1 MLQMLKIITLND
13 MPRFYKSL
21 FWTSVAEI
29 AKFSTI
35 FVVIYFVARVLAP
48 FFEDSLFYFGGEQA
62 SFGELL
68 LICGL
73 GFLLMIAG
81 YYLSIPAYRA
91 NFESTYKASA
101 KGRIELAE
109 HIRKLPLGFLESA
122 NPSRLSHCI
131 MKDFA
136 SIEQANSHLV
146 PQVFGSFVVSVVVFI
161 GLGIYHW
168 QMALAFF
175 ACVPLAV
182 GILWATRR
190 LSDYLSTRHI
200 DAVLDASNHINEYI
214 DGITTIKAHNLSG
227 EKFKRLER
235 SFENLRKESIK
246 IEVGLMPFALAV
258 VSCMGAGIG
267 LMIGFGR
274 EFLLRGELS
283 VIEYLGLIL
292 VGSKAFVP
300 LMTFAINF
308 IELRYFAKSGQNI
321 LTLQAQKEVSGSDR
335 QIPRGNDIVIE
346 NLCFGYGVKNKG
358 EDFENVQ
365 GIGNVQDFKNA
376 LENGENDKDKSDKHG
391 FDKQDLDGQDFS
403 AQGFDKR
410 DFGRQDFAL
419 KDINLVIPHK
429 SSLAIVGE
437 SGSGKSTLVKLIAR
451 FYEPSSGAIKIGN
464 ANEVSSLKNIA
475 SLEIESLMSKFSMV
489 FQNAYLFGGSVKSN
503 VAFGK
508 EDASDEEIQQ
518 ALKSANAL
526 EFVEK
531 LPYGIDTK
539 ISESGAS
546 LSGGEKQRISIA
558 RCNLKNSPIILLD
571 EITSSLDVY
580 NEFAMQRALKH
591 LAKDKTVIIIAH
603 KLKTVMNCEKILF
616 LKKGKIVE
624 SGTHS
629 ELLAL
634 DGEYAKMWNA
644 QNLS

>member
-21 FWTSVAEI
+21 FWTSIAEI

-35 FVVIYFVARVLAP
+35 FVVIYFVARVLGP
-48 FFEDSLFYFGGEQA
+48 FFEGSLFYFGGVEA
-62 SFGELL
+62 RFSELL
-68 LICGL
+68 LICVA

-146 PQVFGSFVVSVVVFI
+146 PQVFGSFVVSVVVFV
-161 GLGIYHW
+161 GLAIYHF

-182 GILWATRR
+182 VILWATRR

-214 DGITTIKAHNLSG
+214 DGITTIKAHSLSG

-274 EFLLRGELS
+274 EFLLHGELS
-283 VIEYLGLIL
+283 VIEYLGFIL

-308 IELRYFAKSGQNI
+308 IELRYFVKSGQNI
-321 LTLQAQKEVSGSDR
+321 LALRAQKEVSGSDR
-335 QIPRGNDIVIE
+335 QIPQGNDIVIE
-346 NLCFGYGVKNKG
+346 NLCFSYGARSDNKG

-365 GIGNVQDFKNA
+365 GNGKQDFGVQDLGGQDVSVQDF
-376 LENGENDKDKSDKHG
+376 
-391 FDKQDLDGQDFS
+391 DKQIL
-403 AQGFDKR
+403 A
-410 DFGRQDFAL
+410 RQDFAL
-419 KDINLVIPHK
+419 RDISLTIPHK

-464 ANEVSSLKNIA
+464 ANEKASLKNIA
-475 SLEIESLMSKFSMV
+475 ELEIESLMAKFSMV
-489 FQNAYLFGGSVKSN
+489 FQNPYLFGGSVKSN

-508 EDASDEEIQQ
+508 EDASDEEIKE

-526 EFVEK
+526 EFVNA

-539 ISESGAS
+539 VSESGAS

-580 NEFAMQRALKH
+580 NEFAMQRALNR

-603 KLKTVMNCEKILF
+603 KLKSVMNCDKIVF
-616 LKKGKIVE
+616 LKNGKIVE
-624 SGTHS
+624 SGTHKQ
-629 ELLAL
+629 LLAL
-634 DGEYAKMWNA
+634 KSEYAKMWGA
-644 QNLS
+644 QNLG

>member
-21 FWTSVAEI
+21 FWTSIAEI

-35 FVVIYFVARVLAP
+35 FVVIYFVARVLGP
-48 FFEDSLFYFGGEQA
+48 FFEGSLFYFGGVEA
-62 SFGELL
+62 SFSELL
-68 LICGL
+68 LICAV

-146 PQVFGSFVVSVVVFI
+146 PQVFGSFVVSVVVFV
-161 GLGIYHW
+161 GLAIYHF

-182 GILWATRR
+182 VILWATRR

-214 DGITTIKAHNLSG
+214 DGITTIKAHSLSG

-283 VIEYLGLIL
+283 VIEYLGFIL

-321 LTLQAQKEVSGSDR
+321 LALRAQKEVSGSDR
-335 QIPRGNDIVIE
+335 QIPKGNDIVIE
-346 NLCFGYGVKNKG
+346 NLCFSYGTRSKNQNM
-358 EDFENVQ
+358 DFENVQ
-365 GIGNVQDFKNA
+365 GNGKNKGVMKQD
-376 LENGENDKDKSDKHG
+376 
-391 FDKQDLDGQDFS
+391 FDKQIL
-403 AQGFDKR
+403 A
-410 DFGRQDFAL
+410 RQDFAL
-419 KDINLVIPHK
+419 RDINLLIPHK

-464 ANEVSSLKNIA
+464 ANDKASLKNIA
-475 SLEIESLMSKFSMV
+475 ELEIESLMGKFSMV
-489 FQNAYLFGGSVKSN
+489 FQNPYLFGGSVKSN

-508 EDASDEEIQQ
+508 EDASDEEIRE

-526 EFVEK
+526 EFVNA
-531 LPYGIDTK
+531 LPCGIDTK
-539 ISESGAS
+539 VSESGAS

-580 NEFAMQRALKH
+580 NEFAMQRALNR

-603 KLKTVMNCEKILF
+603 KLKSVMNCDKIVF
-616 LKKGKIVE
+616 LKNGKIVE
-624 SGTHS
+624 SGTHKQ
-629 ELLAL
+629 LLAL
-634 DGEYAKMWNA
+634 KGEYAKMWSA
-644 QNLS
+644 QNLG

>member
-35 FVVIYFVARVLAP
+35 FVVIYFVARVLGP
-48 FFEDSLFYFGGEQA
+48 FFEGSLFYFGGVEA

-68 LICGL
+68 LICAV

-146 PQVFGSFVVSVVVFI
+146 PQVFGSFVVSVVVFV
-161 GLGIYHW
+161 GLAIYHF

-182 GILWATRR
+182 VILWATRR

-200 DAVLDASNHINEYI
+200 NAVLDASNHINEYI
-214 DGITTIKAHNLSG
+214 DGITTIKAHSLSG

-283 VIEYLGLIL
+283 VIEYLGFIL

-308 IELRYFAKSGQNI
+308 IELRYFVKSGQNI
-321 LTLQAQKEVSGSDR
+321 LALRAQKEVSGSDR
-335 QIPRGNDIVIE
+335 QIPQGNDIVIE
-346 NLCFGYGVKNKG
+346 NLCFSYGARSDNKS

-365 GIGNVQDFKNA
+365 GNGKDKGVIKQDFSVQDF
-376 LENGENDKDKSDKHG
+376 
-391 FDKQDLDGQDFS
+391 DKQIL
-403 AQGFDKR
+403 A
-410 DFGRQDFAL
+410 RQDFAL
-419 KDINLVIPHK
+419 RDISLLIPHK

-464 ANEVSSLKNIA
+464 ANEKASLKNIA
-475 SLEIESLMSKFSMV
+475 ELEIESLMGKFSMV
-489 FQNAYLFGGSVKSN
+489 FQNPYLFGGSVKSN

-508 EDASDEEIQQ
+508 EDASDEEIRQ

-526 EFVEK
+526 EFVNA
-531 LPYGIDTK
+531 LPYGIDTEV
-539 ISESGAS
+539 SESGAS

-580 NEFAMQRALKH
+580 NEFAMQRALNR

-603 KLKTVMNCEKILF
+603 KLKSVMNCNKIVF
-616 LKKGKIVE
+616 LKNGKIVE
-624 SGTHS
+624 SGTHT

-634 DGEYAKMWNA
+634 KGEYAKMWGA
-644 QNLS
+644 QNLG

>member
-21 FWTSVAEI
+21 FWTSVAEL

-35 FVVIYFVARVLAP
+35 FVVIYFVARVLGP
-48 FFEDSLFYFGGEQA
+48 FFEGSLLGGAEA

-68 LICGL
+68 LICAV
-73 GFLLMIAG
+73 GFALMIAG

-146 PQVFGSFVVSVVVFI
+146 PQVFGSFVVSVVVFV
-161 GLGIYHW
+161 GLAIYHY

-182 GILWATRR
+182 VILWATRR
-190 LSDYLSTRHI
+190 LSDYLSARHI

-214 DGITTIKAHNLSG
+214 DGITTIKAHSLSG

-283 VIEYLGLIL
+283 VIEYLGFIL

-308 IELRYFAKSGQNI
+308 IELRYFVKSGQNI
-321 LTLQAQKEVSGSDR
+321 LALRAQREVSGSDR
-335 QIPRGNDIVIE
+335 QIPQGNDIVIE
-346 NLCFGYGVKNKG
+346 NLCFSYGARSDNKG
-358 EDFENVQ
+358 EHFENVQ
-365 GIGNVQDFKNA
+365 ENGKQDFSTQ
-376 LENGENDKDKSDKHG
+376 D
-391 FDKQDLDGQDFS
+391 FDKQILE
-403 AQGFDKR
+403 
-410 DFGRQDFAL
+410 RQDFAL
-419 KDINLVIPHK
+419 RDINLTIPHK
-429 SSLAIVGE
+429 TSLAIVGE

-464 ANEVSSLKNIA
+464 ANEKASLKNIA
-475 SLEIESLMSKFSMV
+475 GLEIESLMAKFSMV
-489 FQNAYLFGGSVKSN
+489 FQNPYLFGGSVKSN

-508 EDASDEEIQQ
+508 EDASDEEIEE

-526 EFVEK
+526 EFVNA

-539 ISESGAS
+539 VSESGAS
-546 LSGGEKQRISIA
+546 LSGGERQRISIA

-580 NEFAMQRALKH
+580 NEFAMQRALNR
-591 LAKDKTVIIIAH
+591 LAKDKTIIIIAH
-603 KLKTVMNCEKILF
+603 KLKSVMNCDKIVF
-616 LKKGKIVE
+616 LKNGKIVE
-624 SGTHS
+624 SGTHKQ
-629 ELLAL
+629 LLAL
-634 DGEYAKMWNA
+634 EGEYAKMWSA
-644 QNLS
+644 QNLG

>member
-21 FWTSVAEI
+21 FWTSIAEI

-35 FVVIYFVARVLAP
+35 FVVIYFVARVLGP
-48 FFEDSLFYFGGEQA
+48 FFEGSLFYFGGVEA
-62 SFGELL
+62 SFSELL
-68 LICGL
+68 LICAV

-146 PQVFGSFVVSVVVFI
+146 PQVFGSFVVSVVVFV
-161 GLGIYHW
+161 GLAIYHF

-182 GILWATRR
+182 VILWATRR
-190 LSDYLSTRHI
+190 LSDYLSARHI

-214 DGITTIKAHNLSG
+214 DGITTIKAHSLSG

-283 VIEYLGLIL
+283 VIEYLGFIL

-308 IELRYFAKSGQNI
+308 IELRYFVKSGQNI
-321 LTLQAQKEVSGSDR
+321 LALRAQKEVSGSDR
-335 QIPRGNDIVIE
+335 QIPQGNDIVIE
-346 NLCFGYGVKNKG
+346 NLCFSYGARGKSKG
-358 EDFENVQ
+358 GDFENVQ
-365 GIGNVQDFKNA
+365 G
-376 LENGENDKDKSDKHG
+376 NGKDKG
-391 FDKQDLDGQDFS
+391 VIKQDLD
-403 AQGFDKR
+403 
-410 DFGRQDFAL
+410 RQDFAL
-419 KDINLVIPHK
+419 RDINLLIPHK

-464 ANEVSSLKNIA
+464 ANEKASLKNIA
-475 SLEIESLMSKFSMV
+475 WLEIESLMGKFSMV
-489 FQNAYLFGGSVKSN
+489 FQNPYLFGGSLKSN

-508 EDASDEEIQQ
+508 EDASDEEIRE

-526 EFVEK
+526 EFVNA

-539 ISESGAS
+539 VSESGAS

-580 NEFAMQRALKH
+580 NEFAMQRALNR

-603 KLKTVMNCEKILF
+603 KLKSVMNCDKIVF
-616 LKKGKIVE
+616 LKNGKIVE
-624 SGTHS
+624 SGTHKQ
-629 ELLAL
+629 LLAL
-634 DGEYAKMWNA
+634 KGEYAKMWSA
-644 QNLS
+644 QNLG

>member
-35 FVVIYFVARVLAP
+35 FVVIYFVARVLGP
-48 FFEDSLFYFGGEQA
+48 FFEGSLFYFGGVEA

-68 LICGL
+68 LICAV

-146 PQVFGSFVVSVVVFI
+146 PQVFGSFVVSVVVFV
-161 GLGIYHW
+161 GLAIYHF

-182 GILWATRR
+182 IILWATRR

-214 DGITTIKAHNLSG
+214 DGITTIKAHSLSG

-283 VIEYLGLIL
+283 VIEYLGFIL

-308 IELRYFAKSGQNI
+308 IELRYFVKSGQNI
-321 LTLQAQKEVSGSDR
+321 LALRAQKEVSGSDR
-335 QIPRGNDIVIE
+335 QIPQGNDIVIE
-346 NLCFGYGVKNKG
+346 NLCFSYGARGKNQNM
-358 EDFENVQ
+358 DFENVQ
-365 GIGNVQDFKNA
+365 GNGKDKRVIKQDFSVQDF
-376 LENGENDKDKSDKHG
+376 
-391 FDKQDLDGQDFS
+391 DKQILD
-403 AQGFDKR
+403 
-410 DFGRQDFAL
+410 RQDFAL
-419 KDINLVIPHK
+419 QDISLVIPHK

-464 ANEVSSLKNIA
+464 ANEKASLKNIA
-475 SLEIESLMSKFSMV
+475 ELEIESLMGKFSMV
-489 FQNAYLFGGSVKSN
+489 FQNPYLFGGSLKSN

-508 EDASDEEIQQ
+508 EDASDEEIQE

-526 EFVEK
+526 EFVNA
-531 LPYGIDTK
+531 LPCGIDTEV
-539 ISESGAS
+539 SESGSS

-580 NEFAMQRALKH
+580 NEFAMQRALNR

-603 KLKTVMNCEKILF
+603 KLKSVMNCDKIVF
-616 LKKGKIVE
+616 LKNGKIVE
-624 SGTHS
+624 SGTHA

-634 DGEYAKMWNA
+634 KGEYAKMWGA
-644 QNLS
+644 QNLG

>member
-21 FWTSVAEI
+21 FWTSIAEI

-35 FVVIYFVARVLAP
+35 FVVIYFVARVLGP
-48 FFEDSLFYFGGEQA
+48 FFEGSLFYFGGVEA
-62 SFGELL
+62 SFSELL
-68 LICGL
+68 LICAV

-146 PQVFGSFVVSVVVFI
+146 PQVFGSFVVSVVVFV
-161 GLGIYHW
+161 GLAIYHF

-182 GILWATRR
+182 VILWATRR

-200 DAVLDASNHINEYI
+200 NAVLDASNHINEYI
-214 DGITTIKAHNLSG
+214 DGITTIKAHSLSG

-274 EFLLRGELS
+274 EFLLHGELS
-283 VIEYLGLIL
+283 VIEYLGFIL

-308 IELRYFAKSGQNI
+308 IELRYFVKSGQNI
-321 LTLQAQKEVSGSDR
+321 LALRAQKEVSGSDR
-335 QIPRGNDIVIE
+335 QIPQGNDIVIE
-346 NLCFGYGVKNKG
+346 NLCFSYGARSDNKS
-358 EDFENVQ
+358 ENFENVQ
-365 GIGNVQDFKNA
+365 GNGKQDFGVQDLGGQDVSVQDF
-376 LENGENDKDKSDKHG
+376 
-391 FDKQDLDGQDFS
+391 DKQIL
-403 AQGFDKR
+403 A
-410 DFGRQDFAL
+410 RQDFAL
-419 KDINLVIPHK
+419 RDINLTIPHK

-464 ANEVSSLKNIA
+464 ANEKASLKNIA
-475 SLEIESLMSKFSMV
+475 ELEIESLMAKFSMV
-489 FQNAYLFGGSVKSN
+489 FQNPYLFGGSVKSN

-508 EDASDEEIQQ
+508 EDASDEEIKE

-526 EFVEK
+526 EFVNA

-539 ISESGAS
+539 VSESGAS

-580 NEFAMQRALKH
+580 NEFAMQRALNR

-603 KLKTVMNCEKILF
+603 KLKSVMNCDKIVF
-616 LKKGKIVE
+616 LKNGKIVE
-624 SGTHS
+624 SGTHKQ
-629 ELLAL
+629 LLAL
-634 DGEYAKMWNA
+634 KSEYAKMWGA
-644 QNLS
+644 QNLG

>member
-21 FWTSVAEI
+21 FWTSVAEL

-35 FVVIYFVARVLAP
+35 FVVIYFVARVLGP
-48 FFEDSLFYFGGEQA
+48 FFEGSLLGGAEA

-68 LICGL
+68 LICAV
-73 GFLLMIAG
+73 GFALMIAG

-146 PQVFGSFVVSVVVFI
+146 PQVFGSFVVSVVVFV
-161 GLGIYHW
+161 GLAIYHY

-182 GILWATRR
+182 VILWATRR
-190 LSDYLSTRHI
+190 LSDYLSTKHI

-214 DGITTIKAHNLSG
+214 DGITTIKAHSLSG

-283 VIEYLGLIL
+283 VIEYLGFIL

-308 IELRYFAKSGQNI
+308 IELRYFTKSGQNI
-321 LTLQAQKEVSGSDR
+321 LALRAQREVSGSDR
-335 QIPRGNDIVIE
+335 QIPQGNDIVIE
-346 NLCFGYGVKNKG
+346 NLCFSYGARGKNQG
-358 EDFENVQ
+358 ENFQNVQ
-365 GIGNVQDFKNA
+365 ENGKQDFC
-376 LENGENDKDKSDKHG
+376 GENLNGQDFRTQD
-391 FDKQDLDGQDFS
+391 FDKQILE
-403 AQGFDKR
+403 
-410 DFGRQDFAL
+410 RQDFAL
-419 KDINLVIPHK
+419 RDINLTIPHK
-429 SSLAIVGE
+429 TSLAIVGE

-464 ANEVSSLKNIA
+464 ANDKASLKNIA
-475 SLEIESLMSKFSMV
+475 HLEIESLMAKFSMV
-489 FQNAYLFGGSVKSN
+489 FQNPYLFGGSVKSN

-508 EDASDEEIQQ
+508 EDASDEEIEE
-518 ALKSANAL
+518 ALQSANAL
-526 EFVEK
+526 EFVNA

-539 ISESGAS
+539 VSESGAS
-546 LSGGEKQRISIA
+546 LSGGERQRISIA

-580 NEFAMQRALKH
+580 NEFAMQCALNR
-591 LAKDKTVIIIAH
+591 LAKDKTIIIIAH
-603 KLKTVMNCEKILF
+603 KLKSVMNCDKIVF
-616 LKKGKIVE
+616 LKNGEIVE
-624 SGTHS
+624 SGTHKQ
-629 ELLAL
+629 LLAL
-634 DGEYAKMWNA
+634 KGEYAKMWSA
-644 QNLS
+644 QNLG

>member
-21 FWTSVAEI
+21 FWTSIAEI

-35 FVVIYFVARVLAP
+35 FVVIYFVARVLGP
-48 FFEDSLFYFGGEQA
+48 FFEGSLFYFGGVEA

-68 LICGL
+68 LICAV

-91 NFESTYKASA
+91 NFECTYKASA

-146 PQVFGSFVVSVVVFI
+146 PQVFGSFVVSVVVFV
-161 GLGIYHW
+161 GLAIYHF

-182 GILWATRR
+182 VILWATRR

-214 DGITTIKAHNLSG
+214 DGITTIKAHSLSG

-283 VIEYLGLIL
+283 VIEYLGFIL

-321 LTLQAQKEVSGSDR
+321 LALRAQKEVSGSDR
-335 QIPRGNDIVIE
+335 QIPQGNDIVIE
-346 NLCFGYGVKNKG
+346 NLCFSYGVRSDNKSG
-358 EDFENVQ
+358 DFENVQ
-365 GIGNVQDFKNA
+365 
-376 LENGENDKDKSDKHG
+376 ENGKDKGVMKQDLGGENFSGQD
-391 FDKQDLDGQDFS
+391 FDKQDL
-403 AQGFDKR
+403 A
-410 DFGRQDFAL
+410 RQDFAL
-419 KDINLVIPHK
+419 RDINLLIPHK

-464 ANEVSSLKNIA
+464 ANEKASLKNIA
-475 SLEIESLMSKFSMV
+475 ELEIESLMGKFSMV
-489 FQNAYLFGGSVKSN
+489 FQNPYLFGGSVKSN

-508 EDASDEEIQQ
+508 EDASDEEIRE

-526 EFVEK
+526 EFVNA

-539 ISESGAS
+539 VSESGAS

-580 NEFAMQRALKH
+580 NEFAMQRALNR

-603 KLKTVMNCEKILF
+603 KLKSVMNCDKIVF
-616 LKKGKIVE
+616 LKNGKIVE
-624 SGTHS
+624 SGTHT

-634 DGEYAKMWNA
+634 KGEYAKMWSA
-644 QNLS
+644 QNLG

>member
-21 FWTSVAEI
+21 FWTSIAEI

-35 FVVIYFVARVLAP
+35 FVVIYFVARVLGP
-48 FFEDSLFYFGGEQA
+48 FFEGSLFYFGGVEA
-62 SFGELL
+62 SFSELL
-68 LICGL
+68 LICAV

-146 PQVFGSFVVSVVVFI
+146 PQVFGSFVVSVVVFV
-161 GLGIYHW
+161 GLAIYHF

-182 GILWATRR
+182 IILWATRR

-214 DGITTIKAHNLSG
+214 DGITTIKAHSLSG

-283 VIEYLGLIL
+283 VIEYLGFIL

-321 LTLQAQKEVSGSDR
+321 LALRAQKEVSGSDR
-335 QIPRGNDIVIE
+335 QIPQGNDIVIE
-346 NLCFGYGVKNKG
+346 NLCFSYGTRSDNKS

-365 GIGNVQDFKNA
+365 GNGKQDFSVQDLGKQ
-376 LENGENDKDKSDKHG
+376 D
-391 FDKQDLDGQDFS
+391 FDKQILT
-403 AQGFDKR
+403 
-410 DFGRQDFAL
+410 RQDFAL
-419 KDINLVIPHK
+419 RDISLLIPHK

-464 ANEVSSLKNIA
+464 ANKKASLKNIA
-475 SLEIESLMSKFSMV
+475 ELEIESLMGKFSMV
-489 FQNAYLFGGSVKSN
+489 FQNPYLFGGSVKSN

-508 EDASDEEIQQ
+508 EDASDEEIRE

-526 EFVEK
+526 EFVNA

-539 ISESGAS
+539 VSESGAS

-580 NEFAMQRALKH
+580 NEFAMQRALNR

-603 KLKTVMNCEKILF
+603 KLKSVMSCDKIVF
-616 LKKGKIVE
+616 LKNGKIVE
-624 SGTHS
+624 SGTHT

-634 DGEYAKMWNA
+634 KGEYAKMWSA
-644 QNLS
+644 QNLG

>member
-21 FWTSVAEI
+21 VWTSVAEI

-35 FVVIYFVARVLAP
+35 FVVIYFVARVLGP
-48 FFEDSLFYFGGEQA
+48 FFEGSLLGGAEA

-68 LICGL
+68 VVCAV
-73 GFLLMIAG
+73 GFALMIAS

-146 PQVFGSFVVSVVVFI
+146 PQVFGSFVVSVVVFV
-161 GLGIYHW
+161 GLAIYHY

-182 GILWATRR
+182 IILWATRR
-190 LSDYLSTRHI
+190 LSDYLSTKHI
-200 DAVLDASNHINEYI
+200 DAILDASNHINEYI
-214 DGITTIKAHNLSG
+214 DGIATIKAHSLSG

-283 VIEYLGLIL
+283 VIEYLGFIL

-308 IELRYFAKSGQNI
+308 IELRYFVKSGQNI
-321 LTLQAQKEVSGSDR
+321 LALQAQREVSGSDK
-335 QIPRGNDIVIE
+335 QIPQGNDIVIE
-346 NLCFGYGVKNKG
+346 NLCFSYGASGKNQRESQG
-358 EDFENVQ
+358 EDFQNVQ
-365 GIGNVQDFKNA
+365 GS
-376 LENGENDKDKSDKHG
+376 DKDKEL
-391 FDKQDLDGQDFS
+391 DKQNLS
-403 AQGFDKR
+403 K
-410 DFGRQDFAL
+410 QDFAL
-419 KDINLVIPHK
+419 RDINLTIPHK

-464 ANEVSSLKNIA
+464 ASEKASLKNIA
-475 SLEIESLMSKFSMV
+475 HLEIESLMGKFSMV
-489 FQNAYLFGGSVKSN
+489 FQNPYLFGGSVKSN

-508 EDASDEEIQQ
+508 EDASEEEIRE
-518 ALKSANAL
+518 ALQSANAL
-526 EFVEK
+526 EFVNA

-539 ISESGAS
+539 VSESGAS
-546 LSGGEKQRISIA
+546 LSGGERQRISIA

-580 NEFAMQRALKH
+580 NEFAMQRALNR
-591 LAKDKTVIIIAH
+591 LAKDKTIIIIAH
-603 KLKTVMNCEKILF
+603 KLKSVMNCDKIVF
-616 LKKGKIVE
+616 LKNGEIVE
-624 SGTHS
+624 IGTHT

-634 DGEYAKMWNA
+634 EGEYAKMWNA
-644 QNLS
+644 QNLR

>member
-21 FWTSVAEI
+21 FWTSIAEI

-35 FVVIYFVARVLAP
+35 FVVIYFVARVLGP
-48 FFEDSLFYFGGEQA
+48 FFEGSLFYFGGVEA
-62 SFGELL
+62 RFSELL
-68 LICGL
+68 LICAV

-146 PQVFGSFVVSVVVFI
+146 PQVFGSFVVSVVVFV
-161 GLGIYHW
+161 GLAIYHF

-182 GILWATRR
+182 VILWATRR

-214 DGITTIKAHNLSG
+214 DGITTIKAHSLSG

-246 IEVGLMPFALAV
+246 IEVGLMLFALAV

-283 VIEYLGLIL
+283 VIEYLGFIL

-308 IELRYFAKSGQNI
+308 IELRYFVKSGQNI
-321 LTLQAQKEVSGSDR
+321 LALRAQKEVSGSDR
-335 QIPRGNDIVIE
+335 QITQGNDIVIE
-346 NLCFGYGVKNKG
+346 NLCFSYGARSDNKS
-358 EDFENVQ
+358 ENFENVQ
-365 GIGNVQDFKNA
+365 ENGKNKGLIKQDFGVQD
-376 LENGENDKDKSDKHG
+376 LGGQDVSPQD
-391 FDKQDLDGQDFS
+391 FDKQIL
-403 AQGFDKR
+403 A
-410 DFGRQDFAL
+410 RQDFAL
-419 KDINLVIPHK
+419 RDISLLIPHK

-464 ANEVSSLKNIA
+464 ANEKASLKNIA
-475 SLEIESLMSKFSMV
+475 ELEIESLMGKFSMV
-489 FQNAYLFGGSVKSN
+489 FQNPYLFGGSVKSN

-508 EDASDEEIQQ
+508 EDASDEEIEQ

-526 EFVEK
+526 EFVNA

-539 ISESGAS
+539 VSESGAS

-580 NEFAMQRALKH
+580 NEFAMQRALNR

-603 KLKTVMNCEKILF
+603 KLKSVMNCDKIVF
-616 LKKGKIVE
+616 LKNGKIVE
-624 SGTHS
+624 SGTHKQ
-629 ELLAL
+629 LLAL
-634 DGEYAKMWNA
+634 KGEYAKMWSA
-644 QNLS
+644 QNLG

>member
-21 FWTSVAEI
+21 FWTSIAEI

-35 FVVIYFVARVLAP
+35 FVVIYFVARVLGP
-48 FFEDSLFYFGGEQA
+48 FFEGSLFYFGGVEA
-62 SFGELL
+62 SFSELL
-68 LICGL
+68 LICAV

-146 PQVFGSFVVSVVVFI
+146 PQVFGSFVVSVVVFV
-161 GLGIYHW
+161 GLAIYHF

-182 GILWATRR
+182 VILWATRR

-214 DGITTIKAHNLSG
+214 DGITTIKAHSLSG

-283 VIEYLGLIL
+283 VIEYLGFIL

-321 LTLQAQKEVSGSDR
+321 LALRAQKEVSGSDR
-335 QIPRGNDIVIE
+335 QIPQGNDIVIE
-346 NLCFGYGVKNKG
+346 NLCFSYGARGKSKDMN
-358 EDFENVQ
+358 FENVQ
-365 GIGNVQDFKNA
+365 GNGKDKGAIKQDFSVQDF
-376 LENGENDKDKSDKHG
+376 
-391 FDKQDLDGQDFS
+391 DKQIL
-403 AQGFDKR
+403 A
-410 DFGRQDFAL
+410 RQDFAL
-419 KDINLVIPHK
+419 RDINLLIPHK

-464 ANEVSSLKNIA
+464 ANEKASLKNIVE
-475 SLEIESLMSKFSMV
+475 LEIESLMGKFSMV
-489 FQNAYLFGGSVKSN
+489 FQNPYLFGGSVKSN

-508 EDASDEEIQQ
+508 EDASDEEIRE

-526 EFVEK
+526 EFVNA
-531 LPYGIDTK
+531 LPYGIDTEV
-539 ISESGAS
+539 SESGAS

-580 NEFAMQRALKH
+580 NEFAMQRALNR

-603 KLKTVMNCEKILF
+603 KLKSVMNCDKIVF
-616 LKKGKIVE
+616 LKNGKIVE
-624 SGTHS
+624 SGTHKQ
-629 ELLAL
+629 LLAL
-634 DGEYAKMWNA
+634 EGEYAKMWSA
-644 QNLS
+644 QNLW

>member
-21 FWTSVAEI
+21 FWTSIAEI

-35 FVVIYFVARVLAP
+35 FVVIYFVARVLGP
-48 FFEDSLFYFGGEQA
+48 FFEGSLFYFGGVDA
-62 SFGELL
+62 SFSELL
-68 LICGL
+68 LICVV

-146 PQVFGSFVVSVVVFI
+146 PQVFGSFVVSVVVFV
-161 GLGIYHW
+161 GLAIYHF

-182 GILWATRR
+182 VILWATRR

-214 DGITTIKAHNLSG
+214 DGITTIKAHSLSG

-235 SFENLRKESIK
+235 SFKNLRKESIK

-283 VIEYLGLIL
+283 VVEYLGFIL

-308 IELRYFAKSGQNI
+308 IELRYFVKSGQNI
-321 LTLQAQKEVSGSDR
+321 LALRAQKEVSGSDR
-335 QIPRGNDIVIE
+335 QIPQGNDIVIE
-346 NLCFGYGVKNKG
+346 NLCFSYGARSDNKG
-358 EDFENVQ
+358 ENFENVQ
-365 GIGNVQDFKNA
+365 GNGKQDFSVQD
-376 LENGENDKDKSDKHG
+376 LGGQDVSGQD
-391 FDKQDLDGQDFS
+391 FDKQIL
-403 AQGFDKR
+403 A
-410 DFGRQDFAL
+410 RQDFAL
-419 KDINLVIPHK
+419 RDISLTIPHK

-464 ANEVSSLKNIA
+464 ANEKTSLKNIA
-475 SLEIESLMSKFSMV
+475 KLEIESLMGKFSMV
-489 FQNAYLFGGSVKSN
+489 FQNPYLFGGSVKSN

-508 EDASDEEIQQ
+508 EDASDEEIKE

-526 EFVEK
+526 EFVNA

-539 ISESGAS
+539 VSESGAS

-580 NEFAMQRALKH
+580 NEFAMQCALNR

-603 KLKTVMNCEKILF
+603 KLKSVMNCDKIVF
-616 LKKGKIVE
+616 LKNGKIVE
-624 SGTHS
+624 SGTHKQ
-629 ELLAL
+629 LLAL
-634 DGEYAKMWNA
+634 KGEYAKMWSA
-644 QNLS
+644 QNLG

>member
-13 MPRFYKSL
+13 IPRFYKSL
-21 FWTSVAEI
+21 FWTSVAEL

-35 FVVIYFVARVLAP
+35 FVVIYFVARVLGP
-48 FFEDSLFYFGGEQA
+48 FFEGSLLGGAEA
-62 SFGELL
+62 SFSELL
-68 LICGL
+68 LICAV

-146 PQVFGSFVVSVVVFI
+146 PQVFGSFVVSVVVFV
-161 GLGIYHW
+161 GLAIYHY

-182 GILWATRR
+182 VILWATRR
-190 LSDYLSTRHI
+190 LSDYLSTKHI

-214 DGITTIKAHNLSG
+214 DGITTIKAHSLSG

-283 VIEYLGLIL
+283 VIEYLGFIL

-308 IELRYFAKSGQNI
+308 IELRYFTKSGQNI
-321 LTLQAQKEVSGSDR
+321 LALRAQREVSGSDR
-335 QIPRGNDIVIE
+335 QIPQGNDIVIE
-346 NLCFGYGVKNKG
+346 NLCFSYGARSDNKG
-358 EDFENVQ
+358 EHFENVQ
-365 GIGNVQDFKNA
+365 ENGKQDFC
-376 LENGENDKDKSDKHG
+376 GEN
-391 FDKQDLDGQDFS
+391 LDGQDFS
-403 AQGFDKR
+403 TQDFDKQILE
-410 DFGRQDFAL
+410 RQDFAL
-419 KDINLVIPHK
+419 RDINLTIPHK
-429 SSLAIVGE
+429 TSLAIVGE

-464 ANEVSSLKNIA
+464 ANEKASLKNIA
-475 SLEIESLMSKFSMV
+475 GLEIESLMAKFSMV
-489 FQNAYLFGGSVKSN
+489 FQNPYLFGGSVKSN

-508 EDASDEEIQQ
+508 EDASDEEIEE

-526 EFVEK
+526 EFVNA

-539 ISESGAS
+539 VSESGAS
-546 LSGGEKQRISIA
+546 LSGGERQRISIA

-580 NEFAMQRALKH
+580 NEFAMQRALNR
-591 LAKDKTVIIIAH
+591 LAKDKTIIIIAH
-603 KLKTVMNCEKILF
+603 KLKSVMNCDKIVF
-616 LKKGKIVE
+616 LKNGKIVE
-624 SGTHS
+624 SGTHKQ
-629 ELLAL
+629 LLAL
-634 DGEYAKMWNA
+634 KGEYAKMWSA
-644 QNLS
+644 QNLG

>member
-21 FWTSVAEI
+21 FWTSIAEI

-35 FVVIYFVARVLAP
+35 FVVIYFVARVLGP
-48 FFEDSLFYFGGEQA
+48 FFEGSLFYFGGVEA
-62 SFGELL
+62 SFSELL
-68 LICGL
+68 LICAV

-146 PQVFGSFVVSVVVFI
+146 PQVFGSFVVSVVVFV
-161 GLGIYHW
+161 GLAIYHF

-182 GILWATRR
+182 VILWATRR

-214 DGITTIKAHNLSG
+214 DGITTIKAHSLSG

-283 VIEYLGLIL
+283 VIEYLGFIL

-308 IELRYFAKSGQNI
+308 IELRYFVKSGQNI
-321 LTLQAQKEVSGSDR
+321 LALRAQKEVSGSDR
-335 QIPRGNDIVIE
+335 QIPQGNDIVIE
-346 NLCFGYGVKNKG
+346 NLCFSYGARSDNKS
-358 EDFENVQ
+358 ENFENVQ
-365 GIGNVQDFKNA
+365 GNGKNKGLIKQDFSVQD
-376 LENGENDKDKSDKHG
+376 LGGENFSPQD
-391 FDKQDLDGQDFS
+391 FDKQIL
-403 AQGFDKR
+403 A
-410 DFGRQDFAL
+410 RQDFAL
-419 KDINLVIPHK
+419 RDISLTIPHK

-464 ANEVSSLKNIA
+464 ANEKASLKNIA
-475 SLEIESLMSKFSMV
+475 ELEIESLMAKFSMV
-489 FQNAYLFGGSVKSN
+489 FQNPYLFGGSVKSN

-508 EDASDEEIQQ
+508 EDASDEEIKE

-526 EFVEK
+526 EFVNA

-539 ISESGAS
+539 VSESGAS

-580 NEFAMQRALKH
+580 NEFAMQRALNR

-603 KLKTVMNCEKILF
+603 KLKSVMNCDKIVF
-616 LKKGKIVE
+616 LKNGKIVE
-624 SGTHS
+624 SGTHT

-634 DGEYAKMWNA
+634 KGEYAKMWSA
-644 QNLS
+644 QNLG

>member
-21 FWTSVAEI
+21 FWTSVAEL

-35 FVVIYFVARVLAP
+35 FVVIYFVARVLGP
-48 FFEDSLFYFGGEQA
+48 FFEGSLLGGAEA

-68 LICGL
+68 LICAV

-146 PQVFGSFVVSVVVFI
+146 PQVFGSFVVSVVVFV
-161 GLGIYHW
+161 GLAIYHF

-182 GILWATRR
+182 VILWATRR
-190 LSDYLSTRHI
+190 LSDYLSARHI

-214 DGITTIKAHNLSG
+214 DGITTIKAHSLSG

-283 VIEYLGLIL
+283 VIEYLGFIL

-308 IELRYFAKSGQNI
+308 IELRYFTKSGQNI
-321 LTLQAQKEVSGSDR
+321 LALRAQREVSGSDR
-335 QIPRGNDIVIE
+335 QIPQGNDIVIE
-346 NLCFGYGVKNKG
+346 NLCFSYGTRSDNKG
-358 EDFENVQ
+358 EHFENVQ
-365 GIGNVQDFKNA
+365 GNGKQDFC
-376 LENGENDKDKSDKHG
+376 GEN
-391 FDKQDLDGQDFS
+391 LDGQDFS
-403 AQGFDKR
+403 TQDFDKQNLE
-410 DFGRQDFAL
+410 RQDFAL
-419 KDINLVIPHK
+419 RDINLTIPHK
-429 SSLAIVGE
+429 TSLAIVGE

-464 ANEVSSLKNIA
+464 ANEKASLKNIA
-475 SLEIESLMSKFSMV
+475 GLEIESLMAKFSMV
-489 FQNAYLFGGSVKSN
+489 FQNPYLFGGSVKSN

-508 EDASDEEIQQ
+508 EDASDEEIEE
-518 ALKSANAL
+518 ALQSANAL
-526 EFVEK
+526 EFVNA

-539 ISESGAS
+539 VSESGAS
-546 LSGGEKQRISIA
+546 LSGGERQRISIA

-580 NEFAMQRALKH
+580 NEFAMQRALNR
-591 LAKDKTVIIIAH
+591 LAKDKTIIIIAH
-603 KLKTVMNCEKILF
+603 KLKSVMNCDKIVF
-616 LKKGKIVE
+616 LKNGEIVE

-634 DGEYAKMWNA
+634 EGEYAKMWSA
-644 QNLS
+644 QNLG

>member
-35 FVVIYFVARVLAP
+35 FVVIYFVARVLGP
-48 FFEDSLFYFGGEQA
+48 FFEGSLLGGAEA

-68 LICGL
+68 LICTV

-146 PQVFGSFVVSVVVFI
+146 PQVFGSFVVSVVVFV
-161 GLGIYHW
+161 GLAIYHY

-182 GILWATRR
+182 VILWATRR
-190 LSDYLSTRHI
+190 LSDYLSTKHI

-214 DGITTIKAHNLSG
+214 DGITTIKAHSLSG

-283 VIEYLGLIL
+283 VIEYLGFIL

-308 IELRYFAKSGQNI
+308 IELRYFTKSGQNI
-321 LTLQAQKEVSGSDR
+321 LALRAQREVSGSDR
-335 QIPRGNDIVIE
+335 QIPQGNDIVIE
-346 NLCFGYGVKNKG
+346 NLCFSYGARGKNQG
-358 EDFENVQ
+358 ENFQNVQ
-365 GIGNVQDFKNA
+365 ENGKQDFSKQ
-376 LENGENDKDKSDKHG
+376 D
-391 FDKQDLDGQDFS
+391 FDKQNLE
-403 AQGFDKR
+403 
-410 DFGRQDFAL
+410 RQDFAL
-419 KDINLVIPHK
+419 RDINLTIPHK

-451 FYEPSSGAIKIGN
+451 FYEPSSGTIKIGN
-464 ANEVSSLKNIA
+464 ANEKASLKNIA
-475 SLEIESLMSKFSMV
+475 HLEIESLMAKFSMV
-489 FQNAYLFGGSVKSN
+489 FQNPYLFGGSVKSN

-508 EDASDEEIQQ
+508 EDASDEEIEE

-526 EFVEK
+526 EFVNA

-539 ISESGAS
+539 VSESGAS
-546 LSGGEKQRISIA
+546 LSGGERQRISIA

-580 NEFAMQRALKH
+580 NEFAMQRALNR

-603 KLKTVMNCEKILF
+603 KLKSVMNCDKIVF
-616 LKKGKIVE
+616 LKNGEIVE
-624 SGTHS
+624 SGTHKQ
-629 ELLAL
+629 LLAL
-634 DGEYAKMWNA
+634 EGEYAKMWSA
-644 QNLS
+644 QNLG

>member
-21 FWTSVAEI
+21 FWTSIAEI

-35 FVVIYFVARVLAP
+35 FVVIYFVARVLGP
-48 FFEDSLFYFGGEQA
+48 FFEGSLFYFGGVEA
-62 SFGELL
+62 SFSELL
-68 LICGL
+68 LICAV

-91 NFESTYKASA
+91 NFESTYRASA

-146 PQVFGSFVVSVVVFI
+146 PQVFGSFVVSVVVFV
-161 GLGIYHW
+161 GLAIYHF

-182 GILWATRR
+182 VILWATRR

-200 DAVLDASNHINEYI
+200 NAVLDASNHINEYI
-214 DGITTIKAHNLSG
+214 DGITAIKAHSLSG

-283 VIEYLGLIL
+283 VIEYLGFIL

-308 IELRYFAKSGQNI
+308 IELRYFVKSGQNI
-321 LTLQAQKEVSGSDR
+321 LALRAQKEVSGSDR
-335 QIPRGNDIVIE
+335 QIPQGNDIVIE
-346 NLCFGYGVKNKG
+346 NLCFSYGARSDNKG
-358 EDFENVQ
+358 ENFENVQ
-365 GIGNVQDFKNA
+365 GNGKNKGVIKQDFSVQD
-376 LENGENDKDKSDKHG
+376 LGGENFSPQD
-391 FDKQDLDGQDFS
+391 FDKQIL
-403 AQGFDKR
+403 A
-410 DFGRQDFAL
+410 RQDFAL
-419 KDINLVIPHK
+419 RDISLTIPHK

-464 ANEVSSLKNIA
+464 ANKKASLKNIA
-475 SLEIESLMSKFSMV
+475 ELEIESLMGKFSMV
-489 FQNAYLFGGSVKSN
+489 FQNPYLFGGSVKSN

-508 EDASDEEIQQ
+508 EDASDEEIRE

-526 EFVEK
+526 EFVNA

-539 ISESGAS
+539 VSESGAS

-580 NEFAMQRALKH
+580 NEFAMQRALNR

-603 KLKTVMNCEKILF
+603 KLKSVMNCDKIVF
-616 LKKGKIVE
+616 LKNGKIVE
-624 SGTHS
+624 SGTHKQ
-629 ELLAL
+629 LLAL
-634 DGEYAKMWNA
+634 KGEYAKMWSA
-644 QNLS
+644 QNLG

>member
-21 FWTSVAEI
+21 FWTSIAEI

-35 FVVIYFVARVLAP
+35 FVVIYFVARVLGP
-48 FFEDSLFYFGGEQA
+48 FFEGSLFYFGGVEA
-62 SFGELL
+62 SFSELL
-68 LICGL
+68 LICAV

-91 NFESTYKASA
+91 NFECTYKASA

-146 PQVFGSFVVSVVVFI
+146 PQVFGSFVVSVVVFV
-161 GLGIYHW
+161 GLAIYHF

-182 GILWATRR
+182 VILWATRR
-190 LSDYLSTRHI
+190 LSDYLSARHI

-214 DGITTIKAHNLSG
+214 DGITTIKAHSLSG

-283 VIEYLGLIL
+283 VIEYLGFIL

-321 LTLQAQKEVSGSDR
+321 LALRAQKEVSGSDK
-335 QIPRGNDIVIE
+335 QIPQGNDIVIE
-346 NLCFGYGVKNKG
+346 NLCFSYGARGKSKG
-358 EDFENVQ
+358 GDFENVQ
-365 GIGNVQDFKNA
+365 G
-376 LENGENDKDKSDKHG
+376 NGKDKG
-391 FDKQDLDGQDFS
+391 VIKQDLD
-403 AQGFDKR
+403 
-410 DFGRQDFAL
+410 RQDFAL
-419 KDINLVIPHK
+419 RDINLLIPHK

-464 ANEVSSLKNIA
+464 ANEKASLKNIA
-475 SLEIESLMSKFSMV
+475 WLEIESLMGKFSMV
-489 FQNAYLFGGSVKSN
+489 FQNPYLFGGSLKSN

-508 EDASDEEIQQ
+508 EDASDEEIRE

-526 EFVEK
+526 EFVNA

-539 ISESGAS
+539 VSESGAS

-580 NEFAMQRALKH
+580 NEFAMQRALNR

-603 KLKTVMNCEKILF
+603 KLKSVMNCDKIVF
-616 LKKGKIVE
+616 LKNGKIVE
-624 SGTHS
+624 SGTHKQ
-629 ELLAL
+629 LLAL
-634 DGEYAKMWNA
+634 KGEYAKMWSA
-644 QNLS
+644 QNLG